1 MDRVHRLGQT
11 KQVTIYRLI
20 TKGTIDERI
29 VNLARQK
36 KDVQDL
42 VVGNKPIGEVA
53 KTQEV
58 LSLLM
63 DDDVSPFLLSFL
75 PPLTYRLIRR
85 LGSRSCL

>member
-29 VNLARQK
+29 
-36 KDVQDL
+36 DL

-75 PPLTYRLIRR
+75 PPLTYRLIRC